1 MHWLD
6 FPPPL
11 KNRRPSFID
20 LASARQWLTEQP
32 QADPVMMQSLLLGE
46 IEALDASEL
55 PPTELL
61 PLIDFLRSTAI
72 PVQEVLE
79 PRFLRKPLPM
89 TPPDQKAFETSRQL
103 WTRLGI
109 AYLRIAPHFAPAD
122 RLHPLHRAASALRL
136 AEFCHLQAA
145 KECPVLL
152 DRLLFTT
159 LAQAEQI
166 GLQREPVPDND
177 FRHLGASNIA
187 GHVAWAFLLRLIEPY
202 ALSVHQMAVANRAL
216 SRWRELA
223 GFQAM
228 PDNDPK
234 AQAVPLN
241 TLFGGTIPEGLPRWL
256 DIRAIDRKLR
266 HRLESLQAG
275 ESPESL
281 KLGQELSSAA
291 CIRLL
296 QEMRRCLNQRTAT
309 PATEVGEIKL
319 SFGAE
324 NAYALFAGK
333 SLIPQGLDG
342 KSAALAHERVA
353 LFGFDRASQ
362 MPNAVRN
369 LAVPSETWT
378 LVDGLAVRPS
388 EAGDRRI
395 SPCLIARARM
405 QEPRLGVMLGLHS
418 TTDGALRAQLSWYP
432 KQVSAGFIERQ
443 VSVNKLARIP
453 VFILNSGGKVYLI
466 APASAGIK
474 LDTGLTVEA
483 ATHTHL
489 TPTEVAERGAD
500 FVRYLCHSA

>member
-1 MHWLD
+1 
-6 FPPPL
+6 
-11 KNRRPSFID
+11 
-20 LASARQWLTEQP
+20 
-32 QADPVMMQSLLLGE
+32 
-46 IEALDASEL
+46 
-55 PPTELL
+55 
-61 PLIDFLRSTAI
+61 
-72 PVQEVLE
+72 
-79 PRFLRKPLPM
+79 
-89 TPPDQKAFETSRQL
+89 
-103 WTRLGI
+103 
-109 AYLRIAPHFAPAD
+109 
-122 RLHPLHRAASALRL
+122 
-136 AEFCHLQAA
+136 
-145 KECPVLL
+145 
-152 DRLLFTT
+152 
-159 LAQAEQI
+159 
-166 GLQREPVPDND
+166 
-177 FRHLGASNIA
+177 
-187 GHVAWAFLLRLIEPY
+187 
-202 ALSVHQMAVANRAL
+202 
-216 SRWRELA
+216 
-223 GFQAM
+223 
-228 PDNDPK
+228 
-234 AQAVPLN
+234 
-241 TLFGGTIPEGLPRWL
+241 
-256 DIRAIDRKLR
+256 
-266 HRLESLQAG
+266 
-275 ESPESL
+275 
-281 KLGQELSSAA
+281 
-291 CIRLL
+291 
-296 QEMRRCLNQRTAT
+296 MRRCLNQRTAT

-333 SLIPQGLDG
+333 PLIPQGLDG

-388 EAGDRRI
+388 EAGERRI
-395 SPCLIARARM
+395 TPCLIASARM

>member
-1 MHWLD
+1 
-6 FPPPL
+6 
-11 KNRRPSFID
+11 
-20 LASARQWLTEQP
+20 
-32 QADPVMMQSLLLGE
+32 MMQSLLLRE

-55 PPTELL
+55 PPTDLL

-89 TPPDQKAFETSRQL
+89 TPPDQKIFETSHQL

-122 RLHPLHRAASALRL
+122 RLHPLHRAASTFRL
-136 AEFCHLQAA
+136 AELCYLQAA
-145 KECPVLL
+145 KECPVQL
-152 DRLLFTT
+152 DRLLFAT

-166 GLQREPVPDND
+166 GLQRQPVPDSD
-177 FRHLGASNIA
+177 FRHLGDSNIA

-202 ALSVHQMAVANRAL
+202 ALSVHQMAVASRAL

-228 PDNDPK
+228 PDSDPK
-234 AQAVPLN
+234 AQAVPLD
-241 TLFGGTIPEGLPRWL
+241 TLFGSTIPEGLPRWL
-256 DIRAIDRKLR
+256 DIRTIDRKLR

-296 QEMRRCLNQRTAT
+296 QEMRRRLSQRTAT

-324 NAYALFAGK
+324 NAYTLLAGK
-333 SLIPQGLDG
+333 PLISQGLDR
-342 KSAALAHERVA
+342 KSAGLAHERVA

-369 LAVPSETWT
+369 LSVVSETWT
-378 LVDGLAVRPS
+378 LVDGLAVRLS
-388 EAGDRRI
+388 EAGERRI
-395 SPCLIARARM
+395 TPCLIANARM

-418 TTDGALRAQLSWYP
+418 TLDGALRAQLSWYP
-432 KQVSAGFIERQ
+432 KQVSAGFIERP
-443 VSVNKLARIP
+443 VGVNKLARIP
-453 VFILNSGGKVYLI
+453 VFVMTNGGKIYLI
-466 APASAGIK
+466 APANAGIK
-474 LDTGLTVEA
+474 LDAGLTIEE
-483 ATHTHL
+483 ATHAHL